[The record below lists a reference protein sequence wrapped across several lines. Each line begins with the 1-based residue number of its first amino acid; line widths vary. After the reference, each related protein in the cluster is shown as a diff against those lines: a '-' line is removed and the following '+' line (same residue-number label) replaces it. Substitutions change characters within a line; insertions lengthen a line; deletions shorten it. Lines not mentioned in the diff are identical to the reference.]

1 MASNFPKFVIRTI
14 RMNRAVK
21 PLFRWL
27 SVWVAVALLAIG
39 AAAPVDA
46 RERPYDRQ
54 LFRLAETLGAVHY
67 LRELCVGEDGP
78 TWRAHMTALLSSEG
92 TSARRRALLAR
103 RFNQG
108 YQNYSRTYRTCTVT
122 AKAALERFLRDA
134 AETTDA
140 MLKTA
145 GGKAKQKPEATQ

>member
-1 MASNFPKFVIRTI
+1 MTRPHQHSGTR
-14 RMNRAVK
+14 RA
-21 PLFRWL
+21 LAIAAL
-27 SVWVAVALLAIG
+27 VALVG
-39 AAAPVDA
+39 ATAANA

-78 TWRAHMTALLSSEG
+78 TWRAHMAALLSSEG
-92 TSARRRALLAR
+92 TTAKRRALLAR

-134 AETTDA
+134 AETTDV
-140 MLKTA
+140 MLKMSGDTR
-145 GGKAKQKPEATQ
+145 KLEPDATQ